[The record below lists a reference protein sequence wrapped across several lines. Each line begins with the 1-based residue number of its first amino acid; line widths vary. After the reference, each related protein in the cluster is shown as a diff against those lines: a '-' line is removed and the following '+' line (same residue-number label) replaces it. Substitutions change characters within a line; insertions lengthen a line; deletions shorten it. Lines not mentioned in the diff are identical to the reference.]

1 MSVLPS
7 LSAWLEQHREELE
20 ALVFDVDGVLMVG
33 ARAVTGAAALLE
45 RLQALALPY
54 RILTNDANHS
64 VEEKAALL
72 ARAGLAVEARAITSS
87 GHGLTEAA
95 ERAGLAGE
103 LCFVL
108 GRLGQPSY
116 AEAAGIRVTARLAE
130 LPGCRAALV
139 GEDAYDWEA
148 TINEV
153 INFLIA
159 RPDAPL
165 VVPNPDLYYPGEDRR
180 VHVAA
185 GGVARLIASVC
196 AAHGRP
202 LEPLYLGKPH
212 EPIFHHNHGRL
223 ESALGRAVERRRVLM
238 VGDSL
243 ASDVAGARAF
253 GYRSALA
260 LTGATSGERWRAS
273 DHRPDL
279 VFRAL

>member
-1 MSVLPS
+1 MTVSTS
-7 LSAWLEQHREELE
+7 LRNWLERPRPDLE

-33 ARAVTGAAALLE
+33 ARAVAGADALLA
-45 RLQALALPY
+45 RLEELALPY

-64 VEEKAALL
+64 VQEKAALL
-72 ARAGLAVEARAITSS
+72 ARAGLAVEPGVITSS
-87 GHGLTEAA
+87 GHGLVEAA
-95 ERAGLAGE
+95 CRAGLAGQ

-108 GRLGQPSY
+108 GRLGEPCY
-116 AEAAGIRVTARLAE
+116 AGLAGIRVTRRLAD
-130 LPGCRAALV
+130 LPDCRAALV

-148 TINEV
+148 TINAV
-153 INFLIA
+153 VNFLIA

-196 AAHGRP
+196 AAYGRA

-212 EPIFHHNHGRL
+212 EPIFHHNHERL
-223 ESALGRAVERRRVLM
+223 ESALGRPVERRRVLM

-253 GYRSALA
+253 GYRSALV
-260 LTGATSGERWRAS
+260 LTGATSDGRWRAS
-273 DHRPDL
+273 EFRPDL

>member
-1 MSVLPS
+1 MSILPS
-7 LSAWLEQHREELE
+7 VRDWLERHRSGLE

-33 ARAVTGAAALLE
+33 DRAVAGAEALLE
-45 RLQALALPY
+45 RLEALALPY

-72 ARAGLAVEARAITSS
+72 ARAGLSVEAGAITSS
-87 GHGLTEAA
+87 GHGLVEAA
-95 ERAGLAGE
+95 AREGLAGE

-108 GRLGQPSY
+108 GRLGRPSY
-116 AEAAGIRVTARLAE
+116 AEAAGLRVTSRLAD
-130 LPGCRAALV
+130 LPDCRAALV

-148 TINEV
+148 TINGV
-153 INFLIA
+153 VNFLLA
-159 RPDAPL
+159 RPEAPL

-196 AAHGRP
+196 SAYGRK
-202 LEPLYLGKPH
+202 LEPQYLGKPH

-223 ESALGRAVERRRVLM
+223 ESRLGRTVERRRVLM

-253 GYRSALA
+253 GYRSALV
-260 LTGATSGERWRAS
+260 LTGATSGESWRAAEP
-273 DHRPDL
+273 RPDL

>member
-1 MSVLPS
+1 VSILPS
-7 LSAWLEQHREELE
+7 FRDWLEAHREGLQ
-20 ALVFDVDGVLMVG
+20 ALVFDVDGVLLVG
-33 ARAVTGAAALLE
+33 ERPVAGAAVLLE

-64 VEEKAALL
+64 VQEKAALL

-87 GHGLTEAA
+87 GHGLVEAA
-95 ERAGLAGE
+95 ARLGLAGQ

-108 GRLGQPSY
+108 GRLGQPCY
-116 AEAAGIRVTARLAE
+116 AEAAGLRVTRRLAD
-130 LPGCRAALV
+130 LPDCRAALV

-148 TINEV
+148 TINGV
-153 INFLIA
+153 VNYLLA
-159 RPDAPL
+159 RPAAPL
-165 VVPNPDLYYPGEDRR
+165 VVANPDLYYPGEDRR

-196 AAHGRP
+196 AAYGRP

-223 ESALGRAVERRRVLM
+223 EAALGEAVQRRRVLM

-243 ASDVAGARAF
+243 ASDVAGARGF
-253 GYRSALA
+253 GYRSALV
-260 LTGATSGERWRAS
+260 LTGATSGARWRAS
-273 DHRPDL
+273 ELRPDL

>member
-7 LSAWLEQHREELE
+7 FQGWLERHRTGLE

-33 ARAVTGAAALLE
+33 ASAITGAASLLQ
-45 RLQALALPY
+45 RLEELALPF

-72 ARAGLAVEARAITSS
+72 ARAGLAVEAHAITSS
-87 GHGLTEAA
+87 GHGLAEAA
-95 ERAGLAGE
+95 ERTGLAGE
-103 LCFVL
+103 LCFLL
-108 GRLGQPSY
+108 GRLGEPSY
-116 AEAAGIRVTARLAE
+116 AELAGIRVTRRLE
-130 LPGCRAALV
+130 DLPACRAALV
-139 GEDAYDWEA
+139 GEDAYDWQA
-148 TINEV
+148 TVNEV

-196 AAHGRP
+196 AAYGRP

-212 EPIFHHNHGRL
+212 EPIFHHNHARL
-223 ESALGRAVERRRVLM
+223 EAELGRTVERHRVLM

-253 GYRSALA
+253 GYRSALV
-260 LTGATSGERWRAS
+260 LTGATSEMRWRDAEP
-273 DHRPDL
+273 RPDL
-279 VFRAL
+279 VFSAL

>member
-7 LSAWLEQHREELE
+7 FHDWLQHQRPGPE
-20 ALVFDVDGVLMVG
+20 AVVFDVDGVLMVG
-33 ARAVTGAAALLE
+33 SRAAAGAAALLE
-45 RLQALALPY
+45 LLRAQGLPY

-64 VEEKAALL
+64 VQEKAGLL
-72 ARAGLAVEARAITSS
+72 ARAGLSVEDRAITSS
-87 GHGLTEAA
+87 GHGLVEAA
-95 ERAGLAGE
+95 ERAGLVGE

-116 AEAAGIRVTARLAE
+116 AELAGIRVTSRLDE
-130 LPGCRAALV
+130 LAGCRAALV

-148 TINEV
+148 NINGV
-153 INFLIA
+153 VNFLIA
-159 RPDAPL
+159 RPEAHL

-196 AAHGRP
+196 TAYGRR

-223 ESALGRAVERRRVLM
+223 ESALGRPVERRRVLM
-238 VGDSL
+238 LGDSL

-253 GYRSALA
+253 GYRSALV
-260 LTGATSGERWRAS
+260 LTGATSGERWRGS
-273 DHRPDL
+273 EHRPDL
-279 VFRAL
+279 VFRTL

>member
-1 MSVLPS
+1 MMVGASFHD
-7 LSAWLEQHREELE
+7 WLERHRPGLE

-33 ARAVTGAAALLE
+33 ARAVAGAAALLG
-45 RLQALALPY
+45 RLGALALPY

-72 ARAGLAVEARAITSS
+72 ARAGLTVEAGAITSS
-87 GHGLTEAA
+87 GHGLVEAA
-95 ERAGLAGE
+95 GRAGLAGE

-108 GRLGQPSY
+108 GRMGRPSY
-116 AEAAGIRVTARLAE
+116 AEAAGIRITDRLAD
-130 LPGCRAALV
+130 LPDCRAALV
-139 GEDAYDWEA
+139 GEDAYDWEP
-148 TINEV
+148 TINGV
-153 INFLIA
+153 VNFLLA
-159 RPDAPL
+159 RPEAPL

-185 GGVARLIASVC
+185 GAVARLIASVC
-196 AAHGRP
+196 AAHGRK

-223 ESALGRAVERRRVLM
+223 EAALGRPVQRRRVLM
-238 VGDSL
+238 LGDSL

-253 GYRSALA
+253 GYRSALM
-260 LTGATSGERWRAS
+260 LTGATSGERWRDSA
-273 DHRPDL
+273 HRPDL

>member
-1 MSVLPS
+1 MTVRPS
-7 LSAWLEQHREELE
+7 FREWLERHRPGLE
-20 ALVFDVDGVLMVG
+20 ALVFDVDGVLMMG
-33 ARAVTGAAALLE
+33 ARAAAGAAALLQ
-45 RLQALALPY
+45 RLRELALPY

-72 ARAGLAVEARAITSS
+72 AGAGLGVEAAAITSS
-87 GHGLTEAA
+87 GHGLVEAA
-95 ERAGLAGE
+95 ARLGLGGQ

-108 GRLGQPSY
+108 GRLGKPSY
-116 AEAAGIRVTARLAE
+116 AQAAGLRVTDRLAE
-130 LPGCRAALV
+130 LPDCRAALV

-148 TINEV
+148 TINGV
-153 INFLIA
+153 VNFLLA
-159 RPDAPL
+159 RPEAPL

-196 AAHGRP
+196 AAYGRP

-223 ESALGRAVERRRVLM
+223 EARLGRPVARERVLM
-238 VGDSL
+238 LGDSL
-243 ASDVAGARAF
+243 AADVAGARAF
-253 GYRSALA
+253 GYRPALV
-260 LTGATSGERWRAS
+260 LTGATAGERWRDSAPQPS
-273 DHRPDL
+273 L